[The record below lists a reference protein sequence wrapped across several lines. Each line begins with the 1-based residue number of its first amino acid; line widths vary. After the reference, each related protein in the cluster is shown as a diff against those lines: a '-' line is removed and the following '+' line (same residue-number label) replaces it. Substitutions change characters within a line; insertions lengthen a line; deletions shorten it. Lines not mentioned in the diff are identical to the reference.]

1 MLYNIR
7 KKQNKIR
14 LRGTKINET
23 TNPAEQKVSAYIHIP
38 FCEHIC
44 YYCDFNKVF
53 LEGQPVDEYVEMLL
67 KEMEITL
74 EQHPVKELET
84 LYVGGGT
91 PTSLTA
97 VQLDRL
103 LAGAMEILPFKE
115 GKEFTVEA
123 NPGDLTK
130 EKLQV
135 MKNYGVNRLSM
146 GVQTFDNRLLKK
158 IGRKHTAEDVYQTMR
173 FLEEENFTN
182 VSIDLIYALPGQT
195 LEGYRETL
203 NQALALDLPH
213 YSLYSLILENKT
225 MFMNWVR
232 QGRLELPDQ
241 ETETRMFEETIQAM
255 EKKGR
260 HQYEISNFGLEGHES
275 NHNLMYWNNDH
286 YFGFGAGAS
295 GYLGNKRYRNKGP
308 IQHYLRPLR
317 AGELPVLETEVLL
330 RENQIEEEMFLGLRK
345 KIGISKQ
352 HFYERYQ
359 QTIESLYSKVLTDL
373 EKEGLLVNE
382 SDRIY
387 LTPKGTFLGNEVF
400 ERFLLEK

>member
-1 MLYNIR
+1 M
-7 KKQNKIR
+7 
-14 LRGTKINET
+14 NET
-23 TNPAEQKVSAYIHIP
+23 TNPAKQKVSAYIHIP

-103 LAGAMEILPFKE
+103 LAGAREILPFKE

-275 NHNLMYWNNDH
+275 KHNLMYWNNDH

>member
-1 MLYNIR
+1 M
-7 KKQNKIR
+7 
-14 LRGTKINET
+14 NET
-23 TNPAEQKVSAYIHIP
+23 TNSAERKTSAYIHIP

-67 KEMEITL
+67 KEMKLMMEK
-74 EQHPVKELET
+74 HPIEDLET

-91 PTSLTA
+91 PTSLSA
-97 VQLDRL
+97 QQLDRL
-103 LAGAMEILPFKE
+103 LAGARDILPFRT

-123 NPGDLTK
+123 NPGDLTR

-158 IGRKHTAEDVYQTMR
+158 IGRKHTAEDVYQTMS
-173 FLEEENFTN
+173 FLEAENFSN

-195 LEGYRETL
+195 LENYRDTL
-203 NQALALDLPH
+203 EKALALDLPH

-241 ETETRMFEETIQAM
+241 ETETQMFEETIEAM
-255 EKKGR
+255 EQHGR
-260 HQYEISNFGLEGHES
+260 HQYEISNFGLTGHES
-275 NHNLMYWNNDH
+275 QHNLMYWNNDH

-295 GYLGNKRYRNKGP
+295 GYLDQTRYRNKGP

-317 AGELPVLETEVLL
+317 EGNLPILEKETLS
-330 RENQIEEEMFLGLRK
+330 RNNQIEEELFLGLRK
-345 KIGISKQ
+345 KSGINKQ
-352 HFYERYQ
+352 HFYDRYQ
-359 QTIESLYSKVLTDL
+359 QTIESLYQSTLDTLVKDD
-373 EKEGLLVNE
+373 LLVNTE
-382 SDRIY
+382 ERVY

-400 ERFLLEK
+400 EKFLLPKTEINE

>member
-1 MLYNIR
+1 M
-7 KKQNKIR
+7 
-14 LRGTKINET
+14 NET

-74 EQHPVKELET
+74 KQHPVKELET

-103 LAGAMEILPFKE
+103 LAGAREILPFKE
-115 GKEFTVEA
+115 GKEFTVEV

-275 NHNLMYWNNDH
+275 KHNLMYWNNDH